1 MRKSG
6 EELRKL
12 WREQSVI
19 PIYPQDKAK
28 EDRIIGAIMGV
39 LIGDALGLGR
49 LWYYEYDQLWEYGG
63 GWAEDYCDPK
73 SRDDGYVFD
82 SVANYMYSRGV
93 RAGFNSQVGELVQL
107 LLEQVAVD
115 AQTEWNPQE
124 YIAKVNEF
132 FRRELLP
139 SLSESYAYS
148 TENELFQKK
157 MSDEHL
163 GATNGL
169 KSFSGRYSGEMIRHA
184 FDRWYDQGSLQGKW
198 WENRAKQELSSGAD
212 IALFGV
218 ILAALYRQPQQLFEK
233 AWQLCSFWLDDLAF
247 ASQNLIYI
255 MTVQGIINGVPLLD
269 LCDYLVDLFTEMDEI
284 GKRVASYDDVG
295 AIAHTLRLVE
305 KPQILDMD
313 DRFMPLLMG

>member
-107 LLEQVAVD
+107 L
-115 AQTEWNPQE
+115 
-124 YIAKVNEF
+124 
-132 FRRELLP
+132 
-139 SLSESYAYS
+139 
-148 TENELFQKK
+148 
-157 MSDEHL
+157 
-163 GATNGL
+163 
-169 KSFSGRYSGEMIRHA
+169 
-184 FDRWYDQGSLQGKW
+184 
-198 WENRAKQELSSGAD
+198 
-212 IALFGV
+212 
-218 ILAALYRQPQQLFEK
+218 
-233 AWQLCSFWLDDLAF
+233 
-247 ASQNLIYI
+247 
-255 MTVQGIINGVPLLD
+255 
-269 LCDYLVDLFTEMDEI
+269 
-284 GKRVASYDDVG
+284 
-295 AIAHTLRLVE
+295 
-305 KPQILDMD
+305 
-313 DRFMPLLMG
+313 

>member
-1 MRKSG
+1 
-6 EELRKL
+6 
-12 WREQSVI
+12 
-19 PIYPQDKAK
+19 
-28 EDRIIGAIMGV
+28 
-39 LIGDALGLGR
+39 
-49 LWYYEYDQLWEYGG
+49 
-63 GWAEDYCDPK
+63 
-73 SRDDGYVFD
+73 
-82 SVANYMYSRGV
+82 
-93 RAGFNSQVGELVQL
+93 
-107 LLEQVAVD
+107 
-115 AQTEWNPQE
+115 
-124 YIAKVNEF
+124 
-132 FRRELLP
+132 
-139 SLSESYAYS
+139 
-148 TENELFQKK
+148 KK

-313 DRFMPLLMG
+313 DRFMPLLMGMDCHIYHLLPGGYYYACKYCADFEQGMLYAANSGGNNVARTALTGGLLGAMNGLSGIPQRWVDGLQNYPEQIPAGYGSQGEYLLSLAAKIAAKSH